1 MTIINRTMPLPSNVE
16 YVLSKL
22 KENGYQAYV
31 VGGAVRDFLM
41 GKTPHDYDLTSDAL
55 PSQISDVFKE
65 FYQEHSGEKHGTIRV
80 IVDHKPIEITTFRCD
95 EGYTDYRRP
104 DNVEFV
110 KDVYIDSKRRDFS
123 INAFYYS
130 EGHIYDFH
138 EGLED
143 LNNKIIKTIG
153 NPSARFHE
161 DALRILRAIRFS
173 AKLGYEIESKT
184 KTALLDCKEELNLIA
199 KERILIELKEISS
212 TSNFFRNIK
221 EYFPIFKLIIP
232 CLDKI
237 GNSIDDIYNFDTKSY
252 GDYIASLS
260 ALFSLREINN
270 DFMPWR
276 LFIKMDNES
285 INAIKTLIKLKD
297 INFNNSF
304 DDDYI
309 NGLILLSK
317 PVDINVFKNYL
328 INLYNLKRFKNDDID
343 SILNRVDILSEGNTP
358 YSLKD
363 LEIDGNDLLK
373 LGIEKNQYFKEILNE
388 VLLRCNQGDLN
399 NNNRN
404 EEIEFVKKWIRTNT
418 N

>member
-1 MTIINRTMPLPSNVE
+1 MTIINRTMPLPSSVE

-55 PSQISDVFKE
+55 PSQISDVFKD

-143 LNNKIIKTIG
+143 LNNKVIKTIG

-184 KTALLDCKEELNLIA
+184 KTALLDCKEELNIIA

-212 TSNFFRNIK
+212 TSNFFRNVK

-270 DFMPWR
+270 DFMLWR

-343 SILNRVDILSEGNTP
+343 SILNRVDILSKGNTP

-399 NNNRN
+399 NNRN

>member
-1 MTIINRTMPLPSNVE
+1 MTVINRTMPLPSSVE

-55 PSQISDVFKE
+55 PSQISVVFKD

-143 LNNKIIKTIG
+143 LNNKVIKTIG
-153 NPSARFHE
+153 NPSTRFHE

-212 TSNFFRNIK
+212 TSNFFRNVK

-237 GNSIDDIYNFDTKSY
+237 ESSIDDIYNFDIKSY

-399 NNNRN
+399 NNRN
-404 EEIEFVKKWIRTNT
+404 EEIEFVKNWIRTNT

>member
-1 MTIINRTMPLPSNVE
+1 MPLPSSVE

-55 PSQISDVFKE
+55 PSQISDVFKD

-80 IVDHKPIEITTFRCD
+80 IIDHKPIEITTFRCD

-143 LNNKIIKTIG
+143 LNNKVIKTIG
-153 NPSARFHE
+153 NPSTRFHE

-212 TSNFFRNIK
+212 TSNFFRDIK

-270 DFMPWR
+270 DFMPWK

-399 NNNRN
+399 NNRN

>member
-1 MTIINRTMPLPSNVE
+1 MTIINRTMPLPSSVE

-55 PSQISDVFKE
+55 PSQISDIFKD

-80 IVDHKPIEITTFRCD
+80 IIDHKPIEITTFRCD

-143 LNNKIIKTIG
+143 LNNKVIKTIG
-153 NPSARFHE
+153 NPSTRFHE

-173 AKLGYEIESKT
+173 VKLGYEIESKT

-212 TSNFFRNIK
+212 ISNFFRNIK

-343 SILNRVDILSEGNTP
+343 SILNRVGILSEGNTP

-399 NNNRN
+399 NNRN

>member
-1 MTIINRTMPLPSNVE
+1 MTILNRTMPLPSSVE

-55 PSQISDVFKE
+55 PSQISDVFKD

-80 IVDHKPIEITTFRCD
+80 IIDHKPIEITTFRCD

-143 LNNKIIKTIG
+143 LNNKVIKTIG
-153 NPSARFHE
+153 NPSTRFHE

-184 KTALLDCKEELNLIA
+184 KTALLDCREELNLIA

-221 EYFPIFKLIIP
+221 EYFPIFKIIIP

-343 SILNRVDILSEGNTP
+343 SILNRVGILSEGNTP

-373 LGIEKNQYFKEILNE
+373 LGIEKNQYFKDILNE
-388 VLLRCNQGDLN
+388 VLLRCNQGDL

>member
-55 PSQISDVFKE
+55 PSQISDVFKD

-80 IVDHKPIEITTFRCD
+80 IIDHKPIEITTFRCD

-212 TSNFFRNIK
+212 TSNFFKNIK

-237 GNSIDDIYNFDTKSY
+237 GNSIDDIYNFDIKSY

-399 NNNRN
+399 NNRN

>member
-1 MTIINRTMPLPSNVE
+1 MTIINRTMPLPSSVE

-55 PSQISDVFKE
+55 PSQISDVFKD

-80 IVDHKPIEITTFRCD
+80 IIDHKPIEITTFRCD

-143 LNNKIIKTIG
+143 LNNKVIKTIG

-285 INAIKTLIKLKD
+285 INEIKTLIKLKD
-297 INFNNSF
+297 INFNNFF
-304 DDDYI
+304 DNDYI

-399 NNNRN
+399 NNRN
-404 EEIEFVKKWIRTNT
+404 EEIEFVKKWIRTNI

>member
-1 MTIINRTMPLPSNVE
+1 MTIINRTMPLPSSVE

-55 PSQISDVFKE
+55 PSQISDVFKD

-80 IVDHKPIEITTFRCD
+80 IIDHKPIEITTFRCD

-143 LNNKIIKTIG
+143 LNNKVIKTIG

-297 INFNNSF
+297 INFSNSF

-399 NNNRN
+399 NNRN
-404 EEIEFVKKWIRTNT
+404 EEIEFVKKWIRNNT

>member
-1 MTIINRTMPLPSNVE
+1 MTVINRTMPLPSSVE

-55 PSQISDVFKE
+55 PSQISDVFKD

-143 LNNKIIKTIG
+143 LNNKVIKTIG
-153 NPSARFHE
+153 NPSTRFHE

-212 TSNFFRNIK
+212 TSNFFRNVK

-237 GNSIDDIYNFDTKSY
+237 GNSIDDIYNFDIKSY

-343 SILNRVDILSEGNTP
+343 SILNRVDILSQGNTP

-399 NNNRN
+399 NNRN

>member
-1 MTIINRTMPLPSNVE
+1 MTILNRTMPLPSSVE

-55 PSQISDVFKE
+55 PSQISDVFKD

-80 IVDHKPIEITTFRCD
+80 IIDHKPIEITTFRCD

-143 LNNKIIKTIG
+143 LNNKVIKTIG

-328 INLYNLKRFKNDDID
+328 INLYKLKRFKNDDID
-343 SILNRVDILSEGNTP
+343 YILNRVDILSEGNTP

-399 NNNRN
+399 NNRN
-404 EEIEFVKKWIRTNT
+404 EEIEFVKKWIRTNI

>member
-1 MTIINRTMPLPSNVE
+1 MTIINRTMPLPSSVE

-55 PSQISDVFKE
+55 PSQISDVFKD

-143 LNNKIIKTIG
+143 LNNKVIKTIG
-153 NPSARFHE
+153 NPSTRFHE

-212 TSNFFRNIK
+212 TSNFFRNVK

-399 NNNRN
+399 NNRN
-404 EEIEFVKKWIRTNT
+404 EEIEFVKKWIRTNI

>member
-1 MTIINRTMPLPSNVE
+1 MTIINRTMPLPSSVE

-55 PSQISDVFKE
+55 PSQISDVFKD

-80 IVDHKPIEITTFRCD
+80 IIDHKPIEITTFRCD

-110 KDVYIDSKRRDFS
+110 KDVYIDSRRRDFS

-143 LNNKIIKTIG
+143 LNNKVIKTIG

-373 LGIEKNQYFKEILNE
+373 FGIEKNQYFKEILNE

-399 NNNRN
+399 NNRN
-404 EEIEFVKKWIRTNT
+404 EEIEFVKKWIKTNT

>member
-1 MTIINRTMPLPSNVE
+1 MTIINRTMPLPSSVE

-31 VGGAVRDFLM
+31 VGGAVRDFLL

-55 PSQISDVFKE
+55 PSQISDVFKD

-80 IVDHKPIEITTFRCD
+80 IIDHKPIEITTFRCD

-110 KDVYIDSKRRDFS
+110 KDAYIDSKRRDFS

-143 LNNKIIKTIG
+143 LNNKVIKTIG

-212 TSNFFRNIK
+212 TSNFFRDIK

-317 PVDINVFKNYL
+317 PVDMNVFKNYL

-399 NNNRN
+399 NNRN
-404 EEIEFVKKWIRTNT
+404 EEIGFVKKWIRTNT

>member
-1 MTIINRTMPLPSNVE
+1 MTIINRTMPLPSSVE

-55 PSQISDVFKE
+55 PSQISDVFKD

-80 IVDHKPIEITTFRCD
+80 IIDHKPIEITTFRCD

-110 KDVYIDSKRRDFS
+110 KDAYIDSKRRDFS

-212 TSNFFRNIK
+212 TSNFFIDIK

-309 NGLILLSK
+309 NGLIILSK

-388 VLLRCNQGDLN
+388 VLIRCNQGDL

-404 EEIEFVKKWIRTNT
+404 EEIEFVKKWIRNNT

>member
-1 MTIINRTMPLPSNVE
+1 MTILNRTMPLPSSVE

-55 PSQISDVFKE
+55 PSQISDVFKD

-80 IVDHKPIEITTFRCD
+80 IIDHKPIEITTFRCD

-143 LNNKIIKTIG
+143 LNNKVIKTIG
-153 NPSARFHE
+153 NPSTRFHE

-221 EYFPIFKLIIP
+221 EYFSVFKLIIP

-297 INFNNSF
+297 INFNNFF
-304 DDDYI
+304 DNDYI

-343 SILNRVDILSEGNTP
+343 SILNRVDILSKGNTP

-399 NNNRN
+399 NNRN

>member
-1 MTIINRTMPLPSNVE
+1 MTIINRTMPLPSSAE
-16 YVLSKL
+16 YVLSRL

-55 PSQISDVFKE
+55 PSQISDVFKD

-143 LNNKIIKTIG
+143 LNNKVIKTIG
-153 NPSARFHE
+153 NPSTRFHE

-199 KERILIELKEISS
+199 KERILTELKEISS
-212 TSNFFRNIK
+212 TSNFFRNVK

-363 LEIDGNDLLK
+363 LEIDGNDFLK

-399 NNNRN
+399 NNRN

>member
-1 MTIINRTMPLPSNVE
+1 MTIINRTMPLPSSVE

-55 PSQISDVFKE
+55 PSQISDVFKD

-80 IVDHKPIEITTFRCD
+80 IIDHKPIEITTFRCD

-143 LNNKIIKTIG
+143 LNNKVIKTIG

-297 INFNNSF
+297 INFNNFF

-343 SILNRVDILSEGNTP
+343 SILNRVDILSKGNTP

-399 NNNRN
+399 NNRN

>member
-1 MTIINRTMPLPSNVE
+1 MTILNRTMPLPSSVE

-55 PSQISDVFKE
+55 PSQISDVFKD

-80 IVDHKPIEITTFRCD
+80 IIDHKPIEITTFRCD

-143 LNNKIIKTIG
+143 LNNKVIKTIG
-153 NPSARFHE
+153 NPSTRFHE

-285 INAIKTLIKLKD
+285 INAIKSLIKLKD

-343 SILNRVDILSEGNTP
+343 SILNRVDILSKGNTP

-399 NNNRN
+399 NNRN
-404 EEIEFVKKWIRTNT
+404 EEIEFVKKWIRTNI

>member
-1 MTIINRTMPLPSNVE
+1 MTIINRTMPLPSSVE

-22 KENGYQAYV
+22 KENGYQVYV

-55 PSQISDVFKE
+55 PSQISDVFKD

-80 IVDHKPIEITTFRCD
+80 IIDHKPIEITTFRCD

-143 LNNKIIKTIG
+143 LNNKVIKTIG

-260 ALFSLREINN
+260 ALFSLREIND

-388 VLLRCNQGDLN
+388 VLLRCNQGNL

>member
-1 MTIINRTMPLPSNVE
+1 MTIINRTMPLPSSVE

-55 PSQISDVFKE
+55 PSQISDVFKD

-143 LNNKIIKTIG
+143 LNNKVIKTIG
-153 NPSARFHE
+153 NPSTRFHE

-199 KERILIELKEISS
+199 KERILTELKEISS
-212 TSNFFRNIK
+212 TSNFFRNVK

-232 CLDKI
+232 CLDMI
-237 GNSIDDIYNFDTKSY
+237 GNSIDDIYNFDIKSY

-399 NNNRN
+399 NNRN

>member
-55 PSQISDVFKE
+55 PSQISDVFKD

-143 LNNKIIKTIG
+143 LNNKVIKTIG
-153 NPSARFHE
+153 NPSTRFHE

-173 AKLGYEIESKT
+173 AKLGYKIESKT

-399 NNNRN
+399 NNRN
-404 EEIEFVKKWIRTNT
+404 EEIEFVKKWIRINT

>member
-1 MTIINRTMPLPSNVE
+1 MTIINRTMPLPSSVE

-55 PSQISDVFKE
+55 PSQISDVFKD

-80 IVDHKPIEITTFRCD
+80 IIDHKPIEITTFRCD

-143 LNNKIIKTIG
+143 LNNKVIKTIG

-212 TSNFFRNIK
+212 TSNFFRNVK

-270 DFMPWR
+270 DFMPWK

-285 INAIKTLIKLKD
+285 INAIKALIKLKD
-297 INFNNSF
+297 INFNNFF

-343 SILNRVDILSEGNTP
+343 SILNRVGILSEGNTP

-399 NNNRN
+399 NNRN

>member
-80 IVDHKPIEITTFRCD
+80 IIDHKPIEITTFRCD

-143 LNNKIIKTIG
+143 LNNKVIKTIG
-153 NPSARFHE
+153 NPSTRFHE

-317 PVDINVFKNYL
+317 PVGINVFKNYL

-399 NNNRN
+399 NNRN

>member
-1 MTIINRTMPLPSNVE
+1 MTVINRTMPLPSSVE

-55 PSQISDVFKE
+55 PSQISDVFKD

-143 LNNKIIKTIG
+143 LNNKVIKTIG
-153 NPSARFHE
+153 NPSTRFHE

-199 KERILIELKEISS
+199 KERILTELKEISS

-237 GNSIDDIYNFDTKSY
+237 GNSIDDIYNFDIKSY

-285 INAIKTLIKLKD
+285 INAIKNLIKLKD

-399 NNNRN
+399 NNRN

>member
-1 MTIINRTMPLPSNVE
+1 MTIINRTMPLPSSVE

-55 PSQISDVFKE
+55 PSQISDVFKD

-80 IVDHKPIEITTFRCD
+80 IIDHKPIEITTFRCD

-143 LNNKIIKTIG
+143 LNNKVIKTIG
-153 NPSARFHE
+153 NPSTRFHE

-212 TSNFFRNIK
+212 TSNFFRNVK

-237 GNSIDDIYNFDTKSY
+237 GNSIDDIYNFDIKSY

-297 INFNNSF
+297 INFNNFF

-399 NNNRN
+399 NNRN
-404 EEIEFVKKWIRTNT
+404 EEIEFVKKWIRTNI

>member
-1 MTIINRTMPLPSNVE
+1 MTIINRTMPLPSSVE

-55 PSQISDVFKE
+55 PSQISDVFKD

-143 LNNKIIKTIG
+143 LNNKVIKTIG
-153 NPSARFHE
+153 NPSTRFHE

-199 KERILIELKEISS
+199 KERILTELKEISS
-212 TSNFFRNIK
+212 TSNFFRNVK

-237 GNSIDDIYNFDTKSY
+237 GNSIDDIYNFDIKSY

-343 SILNRVDILSEGNTP
+343 SVLNRVDILSEGNTP

-388 VLLRCNQGDLN
+388 VLLRCNQGNL

-404 EEIEFVKKWIRTNT
+404 EEIEFVKKWIRTNI

>member
-1 MTIINRTMPLPSNVE
+1 MTILNRTMPLPSSVE

-55 PSQISDVFKE
+55 PSQISDVFKD

-80 IVDHKPIEITTFRCD
+80 IIDHKPIEITTFRCD

-143 LNNKIIKTIG
+143 LNNKVIKTIG
-153 NPSARFHE
+153 NPSTRFHE

-399 NNNRN
+399 NNRN

>member
-1 MTIINRTMPLPSNVE
+1 MTVINRTMPLPSSVE

-55 PSQISDVFKE
+55 PSQISDVFKD

-123 INAFYYS
+123 INAFYYF

-143 LNNKIIKTIG
+143 LNNKVIKTIG
-153 NPSARFHE
+153 NPSTRFHE

-199 KERILIELKEISS
+199 KERILTELKEISS
-212 TSNFFRNIK
+212 TSNFFRNVK

-317 PVDINVFKNYL
+317 PVYINVFKNYL

-399 NNNRN
+399 NNRN

>member
-1 MTIINRTMPLPSNVE
+1 MTIINRTMPLPSSVE
-16 YVLSKL
+16 YVLSRL

-55 PSQISDVFKE
+55 PSQISDVFKD

-143 LNNKIIKTIG
+143 LNNKVIKTIG
-153 NPSARFHE
+153 NPSTRFHE

-212 TSNFFRNIK
+212 TSNFFRNVK

-270 DFMPWR
+270 DFMLWK

-343 SILNRVDILSEGNTP
+343 SILNRVDILSKGNTP

-399 NNNRN
+399 NNRN

>member
-1 MTIINRTMPLPSNVE
+1 MTILNRTMPLPSSVE

-55 PSQISDVFKE
+55 PSQISDVFKD

-80 IVDHKPIEITTFRCD
+80 IIDHKPIEITTFRCD

-143 LNNKIIKTIG
+143 LNNKVIKTIG
-153 NPSARFHE
+153 NPSTRFHE

-297 INFNNSF
+297 INFNNFF
-304 DDDYI
+304 DNDYI

-343 SILNRVDILSEGNTP
+343 SILNRVGILSEGNTP
-358 YSLKD
+358 YSFKD

-399 NNNRN
+399 NNRN
-404 EEIEFVKKWIRTNT
+404 EEIEFVKKWIRTNI

>member
-1 MTIINRTMPLPSNVE
+1 MTIINRTMPLPSSVE

-55 PSQISDVFKE
+55 PSQISDVFKD

-143 LNNKIIKTIG
+143 LNNKVIKTIG
-153 NPSARFHE
+153 NPSTRFHE

-199 KERILIELKEISS
+199 KERILTELKEISS
-212 TSNFFRNIK
+212 TSNFFRNVK

-270 DFMPWR
+270 DFMPWK

-343 SILNRVDILSEGNTP
+343 SILNRVDILSKGNTP

-399 NNNRN
+399 NKRN

>member
-1 MTIINRTMPLPSNVE
+1 MTIINRTMPLPSSVE

-55 PSQISDVFKE
+55 PSQISDVFKD

-123 INAFYYS
+123 INAFYYF

-143 LNNKIIKTIG
+143 LNNKVIKTIG
-153 NPSARFHE
+153 NPSTRFHE

-173 AKLGYEIESKT
+173 AKLGYKIESKT

-199 KERILIELKEISS
+199 KERILTELKEISS

-237 GNSIDDIYNFDTKSY
+237 GNSIDDIYNFDIKSY

-297 INFNNSF
+297 VNFNNSF

-343 SILNRVDILSEGNTP
+343 SVLNRVDILSEGNTP

-399 NNNRN
+399 NNRN

>member
-1 MTIINRTMPLPSNVE
+1 MTIINRTMPLPSSVE

-55 PSQISDVFKE
+55 PSQISDVFKD

-80 IVDHKPIEITTFRCD
+80 IIDHKPIEITTFRCD

-143 LNNKIIKTIG
+143 LNNKVIKTIG
-153 NPSARFHE
+153 NPSTRFHE

-221 EYFPIFKLIIP
+221 EYFSIFKLIIP

-343 SILNRVDILSEGNTP
+343 SILNRVDILFEGSTP

-399 NNNRN
+399 NNRN

>member
-1 MTIINRTMPLPSNVE
+1 MTIINRTMPLPSSVE

-55 PSQISDVFKE
+55 PSQISDVFKD

-80 IVDHKPIEITTFRCD
+80 IIDHKPIEITTFRCD

-143 LNNKIIKTIG
+143 LNNKVIKTIG
-153 NPSARFHE
+153 NPSTRFHE

-212 TSNFFRNIK
+212 TSNFFKDVK

-317 PVDINVFKNYL
+317 PVDKNVFKNYL
-328 INLYNLKRFKNDDID
+328 INLYNLKRFKNDVID

-399 NNNRN
+399 NNRN

>member
-1 MTIINRTMPLPSNVE
+1 MTIINRTMPLPSSVE

-55 PSQISDVFKE
+55 PSQISDVFKD

-80 IVDHKPIEITTFRCD
+80 IIDHKPIEITTFRCD

-110 KDVYIDSKRRDFS
+110 KDAYIDSKRRDFS

-143 LNNKIIKTIG
+143 LNNKVIKTIG
-153 NPSARFHE
+153 NPSARFYE

-212 TSNFFRNIK
+212 TSNFFRDIK

-317 PVDINVFKNYL
+317 PVDMNVFKNYL

-399 NNNRN
+399 NNRN
-404 EEIEFVKKWIRTNT
+404 EEIEFVKKWIRNNT

>member
-1 MTIINRTMPLPSNVE
+1 MTVINRTMPLPSSVE

-55 PSQISDVFKE
+55 PSQISDVFKD

-143 LNNKIIKTIG
+143 LNNKVIKTIG
-153 NPSARFHE
+153 NPSTRFHE

-212 TSNFFRNIK
+212 TSNFFRDIK

-343 SILNRVDILSEGNTP
+343 SILNRVDILSQGNTP

-399 NNNRN
+399 NNRN
-404 EEIEFVKKWIRTNT
+404 EEIEFVKKWIRTNI

>member
-1 MTIINRTMPLPSNVE
+1 MTVINRTMPLPSSVE

-55 PSQISDVFKE
+55 PSQISDVFKD

-80 IVDHKPIEITTFRCD
+80 IVDHKAIEITTFRCD

-143 LNNKIIKTIG
+143 LNNKVIKTIG
-153 NPSARFHE
+153 NPSTRFHE

-212 TSNFFRNIK
+212 TSNFFRNVK

-237 GNSIDDIYNFDTKSY
+237 GNSIDDIYNFDIKSY

-343 SILNRVDILSEGNTP
+343 SVLNRVDILSEGNTP

-388 VLLRCNQGDLN
+388 VLLRCNQGDLK
-399 NNNRN
+399 NNRN

>member
-1 MTIINRTMPLPSNVE
+1 MTIINRTMPLPSSVE
-16 YVLSKL
+16 YVLSRL

-55 PSQISDVFKE
+55 PSQISDVFKD

-143 LNNKIIKTIG
+143 LNNKVIKTIG
-153 NPSARFHE
+153 NPSTRFHE

-199 KERILIELKEISS
+199 KERILTELKEISS

-270 DFMPWR
+270 DFMSWK

-373 LGIEKNQYFKEILNE
+373 LGIEKNQYFKEILIE
-388 VLLRCNQGDLN
+388 VLLRCNQGDL

>member
-1 MTIINRTMPLPSNVE
+1 MTITNRTMPLPSSVE

-55 PSQISDVFKE
+55 PSQISDVFKD

-104 DNVEFV
+104 DHVEFV

-143 LNNKIIKTIG
+143 LNNKVIKTIG
-153 NPSARFHE
+153 NPSTRFHE

-212 TSNFFRNIK
+212 TSNFFRNVK

-237 GNSIDDIYNFDTKSY
+237 GNSIDDIYNFDIKSY

-343 SILNRVDILSEGNTP
+343 SVLNRVDILSEGNTP

-399 NNNRN
+399 NNRN
-404 EEIEFVKKWIRTNT
+404 EEIEFVKNWIRTNT

>member
-55 PSQISDVFKE
+55 PSQISDVFKD

-80 IVDHKPIEITTFRCD
+80 IIDHKPIEITTFRCD

-143 LNNKIIKTIG
+143 LNNKVIKTIG

-309 NGLILLSK
+309 NGLILLSR

-399 NNNRN
+399 NNRN